1 MCYLSYTNH
10 VCWKDYGSFLIIDH
24 IDWSI
29 KAFFYFTMNI
39 KCEPKTDAPYNIGA
53 MISGKEQLNGRIV
66 ELRYKPNGQPRE
78 NGKAQP
84 LVLIRQFTDDE
95 SFDVRVMSADDIF
108 VGWVATMC
116 KAQSDIAF
124 KVSNPDP
131 CDYYSSRP
139 YDRFCRNT
147 LHPHND
153 STSLLIRSPP
163 EMGVAEGARWQLVL
177 TRMLSADA
185 VKTSF
190 YIHTLQVHSGK

>member
-1 MCYLSYTNH
+1 
-10 VCWKDYGSFLIIDH
+10 
-24 IDWSI
+24 
-29 KAFFYFTMNI
+29 MNI

-131 CDYYSSRP
+131 CDY
-139 YDRFCRNT
+139 
-147 LHPHND
+147 